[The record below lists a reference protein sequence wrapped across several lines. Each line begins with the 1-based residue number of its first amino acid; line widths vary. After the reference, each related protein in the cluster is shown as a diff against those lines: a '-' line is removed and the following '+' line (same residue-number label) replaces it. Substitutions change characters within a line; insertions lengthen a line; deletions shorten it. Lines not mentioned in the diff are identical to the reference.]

1 MPTLPRLLPEIKLQ
15 TTEEKTVVR
24 DRLHIACSALRSRR
38 RRTDREP
45 GTAGADA
52 ESQFDLHV
60 GWKPRVNP
68 WLIAMTVAL
77 AAFMEVLDTSIANV
91 ALPHIG
97 GSLGASTDEATW
109 VLTSYLVSNA
119 IVLPLGGWACSR
131 DGPPQLLRPV
141 HHRLHRRELSLR
153 HRSLPAHP
161 AALPRAAGRGRR
173 RHAAHGAGH
182 HGRLIRAAK
191 RGQAFAL
198 YGLVAVLAPS
208 IGPTLGGWITDN
220 FSWRWIFFI
229 NIPVGILAFILVT
242 RLVEDPPWIKADRSR
257 LRNMDYVGLAFL
269 TLAMGGMQIMLDKG
283 EENDWFSSPFICFFA
298 VLFVVGI
305 IGLFAW
311 EWQQERSADQPAPLP
326 LQNFAICCFLMMLVG
341 GVLNANTVLQPQFT
355 QQLLGYTATTAG
367 LALTDGG
374 ITLVFMMPLAG
385 IATGKISARYL
396 AAFGFMMLVI
406 TFRYAADV
414 TNLQMSFA
422 EASWLRVVQMFPL
435 PFCFISI
442 TTAAYVGMPKEQSN
456 QVAGLINFVR
466 NIGGCILIAITNA
479 QVTSRSCG
487 MSSTCSRPCCR
498 APSPSISTKALT
510 GLLNGSFGRRER
522 QRMALGPDLSPAD
535 PQAQTQGY
543 QDVYMEL
550 SWASIVL
557 ICLAFMLSKNR
568 PGEGAAAVECTKAW
582 MSACPHALAVLHS

>member
-1 MPTLPRLLPEIKLQ
+1 LSAIDTTLPAPAAGSKADGALERAAAEIRPTQMANPNLALPVQ
-15 TTEEKTVVR
+15 
-24 DRLHIACSALRSRR
+24 
-38 RRTDREP
+38 
-45 GTAGADA
+45 
-52 ESQFDLHV
+52 
-60 GWKPRVNP
+60 WKPRVNP

-119 IVLPLGGWACSR
+119 IVLPLGGWASSLM
-131 DGPPQLLRPV
+131 G
-141 HHRLHRRELSLR
+141 RRNFFVFCITVFTIASFLCGAAP
-153 HRSLPAHP
+153 SLPV
-161 AALPRAAGRGRR
+161 LLLCRVLQ
-173 RHAAHGAGH
+173 GAGGGGMQPMAQAIMADSFEPH
-182 HGRLIRAAK
+182 K

-242 RLVEDPPWIKADRSR
+242 RLVEDPPWIKADPSR

-269 TLAMGGMQIMLDKG
+269 AISMGGLQVMLDKG
-283 EENDWFSSPFICFFA
+283 EENDWFSSPFICFFGI
-298 VLFVVGI
+298 LFLVGI
-305 IGLFAW
+305 IGLFVW
-311 EWQQERSADQPAPLP
+311 EWNKKDPLIN
-326 LQNFAICCFLMMLVG
+326 LRLFKYRNFAICCFLMMLVG

-367 LALTDGG
+367 LALTAGG
-374 ITLVFMMPLAG
+374 VTLVIMMPLAG
-385 IATGKISARYL
+385 IATGRVSARWL
-396 AAFGFMMLVI
+396 AALGFMLLVI

-422 EASWLRVVQMFPL
+422 EASWLRVVQMIPL

-442 TTAAYVGMPKEQSN
+442 TNAAYIGMPKEQSN
-456 QVAGLINFVR
+456 QVSGLINFVR
-466 NIGGCILIAITNA
+466 NIGGSILIAVTNA
-479 QVTSRSCG
+479 QVTSRSMWHEQHLQQAMQPG
-487 MSSTCSRPCCR
+487 
-498 APSPSISTKALT
+498 SPGYDQHVNALT
-510 GLLNGSFGRRER
+510 GFLGGSFGGPNGGGL
-522 QRMALGPDLSPAD
+522 ALAQIYHQLIQ
-535 PQAQTQGY
+535 QAQTQGY

-557 ICLAFMLSKNR
+557 IFLAFMLSKSR
-568 PGEGAAAVECTKAW
+568 SGEGAGGGA
-582 MSACPHALAVLHS
+582 MH